1 MSRDREVC
9 SVVIP
14 VFNEEENLELL
25 HRRLS
30 KVLQHSC
37 QDYEIILVDDG
48 SRDKSLEIM
57 SGLRGTDPRV
67 KIISFSRNFGHQMA
81 ITAGIDYSSGDAVIV
96 MDADLQDPPEV
107 IPQLIEKWREGYD
120 TVYAIRES
128 RKDPILKRAIAF
140 AFYRL
145 FKRMSEVDVPV
156 DAGDFRLMSRRV
168 VDILRNMPERNR
180 YLRGLASWVG
190 FSQASISYARD
201 ERYRGGRKYTFWQS
215 ARLAVDG
222 ITSFSHFPL
231 RLVTNLGLVVSLS
244 GFLYGAIIII
254 LGLFFGKVVPGW
266 TTLMAAV
273 IFLGGIQ
280 LIVVGVVGEYIGRIY
295 VEVQQRPLYLI
306 KQKIGFSEK
315 GGRMFNPERREPCK
329 SKNSA

>member
-1 MSRDREVC
+1 MNRDRQVC

-14 VFNEEENLELL
+14 VFDEGENLELL

-30 KVLQHSC
+30 RVLQHLC
-37 QDYEIILVDDG
+37 EDYEIILVDDG
-48 SRDKSLEIM
+48 SRDNSLQVIMRLRKSN
-57 SGLRGTDPRV
+57 PRV
-67 KIISFSRNFGHQMA
+67 KVISFSRNFGHQMA

-107 IPQLIEKWREGYD
+107 ISQLIEKWKEGYD

-128 RKDPILKRAIAF
+128 RKDPISKRAIAF
-140 AFYRL
+140 VFYRL
-145 FKRMSEVDVPV
+145 FNRMSEVDVPV

-168 VDILRNMPERNR
+168 VDILRTMPERNR

-201 ERYRGGRKYTFWQS
+201 ERYRGERKYTLWQS

-231 RLVTNLGLVVSLS
+231 RLVTQLGLAVSLA

-254 LGLFFGKVVPGW
+254 LGLFFDRVVPGW

-273 IFLGGIQ
+273 IFLGGVQ

-306 KQKIGFSEK
+306 KQKIGFSEEAEISDK
-315 GGRMFNPERREPCK
+315 PDRRGPCQ